1 MLSIS
6 KLLFAAGIAVALFMI
21 GCEEC
26 DTGKIAFEREEL
38 ARFDAVEFCI
48 PRDEAKD
55 QALLSVSPDL
65 KLMPGSRG
73 RIGCDQKSQTLCLLE
88 IRKEPVGNLEIPK
101 RLWEEICGL
110 SRLAFVGEI
119 RGTWLE

>member
-1 MLSIS
+1 MPYCRII
-6 KLLFAAGIAVALFMI
+6 FVVAAAALFI
-21 GCEEC
+21 AGCEEC

-48 PRDEAKD
+48 PRGAGKD
-55 QALLSVSPDL
+55 RAVLAVSPDL

-73 RIGCDQKSQTLCLLE
+73 RIGCDGKSETLCLLE
-88 IRKEPVGNLEIPK
+88 IHKQPVKSLEIPEG
-101 RLWEEICGL
+101 LWEEICGL
-110 SRLAFVGEI
+110 SRIEFVGEI

>member
-1 MLSIS
+1 MSIS
-6 KLLFAAGIAVALFMI
+6 KLLFAVTAAAALFMA

-26 DTGKIAFEREEL
+26 ATGKIAFEREEL

-48 PRDEAKD
+48 PRDEAKA
-55 QALLSVSPDL
+55 QALTTVSPEA

-88 IRKEPVGNLEIPK
+88 IHRELVRNLEIRK
-101 RLWEEICGL
+101 GLWEEICTI
-110 SRLAFVGEI
+110 SRLDFVSEI